1 MEDIETK
8 VDVLLDM
15 YKEDRAQQQSTTSAV
30 EARELNDASQ
40 RRALRATTDDR
51 QSSEL
56 CSPCRTSNPCRT
68 SSDPRQH
75 RAKPMLR
82 NLSDLGPG
90 SKKRVTY
97 SASGGGGGIITLDF
111 RRPSDVPA
119 VPQHQPSIVNEED
132 EDVGVGQQPVA
143 SVAVDDIKS
152 STSDTSS
159 ADVASQSDLHCLRRY
174 SVSVDAVSQYL
185 APSPQTQFDNKL
197 PTYKL
202 ASCDTSIN

>member
-1 MEDIETK
+1 MTRRNVELCE
-8 VDVLLDM
+8 
-15 YKEDRAQQQSTTSAV
+15 QQ
-30 EARELNDASQ
+30 R
-40 RRALRATTDDR
+40 TTD
-51 QSSEL
+51 
-56 CSPCRTSNPCRT
+56 SPVSCAV
-68 SSDPRQH
+68 
-75 RAKPMLR
+75 RAGHPIR
-82 NLSDLGPG
+82 VGPPVIHA
-90 SKKRVTY
+90 SIEPNQCCVTY
-97 SASGGGGGIITLDF
+97 SASGGGGGGIITLDF